1 MEILPFADFKRKL
14 WKNLMHFIGVYIR
27 VNFRSGVQSSVLK
40 LLSLEKKS
48 LFIVRGS
55 LFEFRFSE
63 KCCGYFVISL
73 SAFRSPTLKLLR
85 INAGQKL
92 IFVAWLSKVSFS
104 RE

>member
-1 MEILPFADFKRKL
+1 M
-14 WKNLMHFIGVYIR
+14 
-27 VNFRSGVQSSVLK
+27 NFVFQ
-40 LLSLEKKS
+40 
-48 LFIVRGS
+48 
-55 LFEFRFSE
+55 E

-73 SAFRSPTLKLLR
+73 SVFRSPTLKLLR

>member
-1 MEILPFADFKRKL
+1 M
-14 WKNLMHFIGVYIR
+14 
-27 VNFRSGVQSSVLK
+27 NFVFQ
-40 LLSLEKKS
+40 
-48 LFIVRGS
+48 
-55 LFEFRFSE
+55 E